1 MLFDALYRS
10 EMGPTIGGNH
20 NLFSCILRLRNLNR
34 MSVPK
39 NTLNP
44 SILEAILLNSVQTFD
59 LPLKPLLE
67 EPKTKLDLFSFRNS
81 KMSHIMLQHI
91 RNTGG
96 TSYDLFGDA
105 VDVDAGA
112 SKAGTFD
119 AEDCSWRRGQSVRYT
134 LFRQSLPQL
143 LSIRSSKT

>member
-34 MSVPK
+34 MSVSK

-59 LPLKPLLE
+59 LPLTPLLE
-67 EPKTKLDLFSFRNS
+67 EPKIKLDLFSFRNS

-91 RNTGG
+91 
-96 TSYDLFGDA
+96 SYFISHHIA
-105 VDVDAGA
+105 H
-112 SKAGTFD
+112 
-119 AEDCSWRRGQSVRYT
+119 
-134 LFRQSLPQL
+134 
-143 LSIRSSKT
+143 